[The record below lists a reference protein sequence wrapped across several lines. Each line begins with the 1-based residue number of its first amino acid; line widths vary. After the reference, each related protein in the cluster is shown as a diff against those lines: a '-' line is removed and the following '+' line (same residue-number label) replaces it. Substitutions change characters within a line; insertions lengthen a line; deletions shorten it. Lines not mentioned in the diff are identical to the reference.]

1 MKNTMN
7 INLGNINL
15 VIEGQPVQLENINL
29 EYTNECSVQEL
40 AASASFIKDMVNEVK
55 SMIKEAQASSQV
67 YQPSCTSTP
76 ATITAKTTAENK
88 TPKAEQHWDLPAVW
102 EVMMKTLPD
111 GFKKSGIGCYA
122 FETGTTKDKNKI
134 KVQIEFNEDSI
145 DMDIY
150 TGSTAIHGYLYSEA
164 KRSRITGINP
174 ALMDDMFEE
183 MPDEIKEFVKNYFDK
198 VNK

>member
-67 YQPSCTSTP
+67 
-76 ATITAKTTAENK
+76 
-88 TPKAEQHWDLPAVW
+88 
-102 EVMMKTLPD
+102 
-111 GFKKSGIGCYA
+111 
-122 FETGTTKDKNKI
+122 
-134 KVQIEFNEDSI
+134 
-145 DMDIY
+145 
-150 TGSTAIHGYLYSEA
+150 
-164 KRSRITGINP
+164 
-174 ALMDDMFEE
+174 
-183 MPDEIKEFVKNYFDK
+183 
-198 VNK
+198 

>member
-1 MKNTMN
+1 MKMTFKTEGAVINYNGVPVEIKPITM
-7 INLGNINL
+7 
-15 VIEGQPVQLENINL
+15 ELEM
-29 EYTNECSVQEL
+29 SVQEIAQGGTNTL
-40 AASASFIKDMVNEVK
+40 KMVDSIKEV
-55 SMIKEAQASSQV
+55 IKEAQASAQV

-183 MPDEIKEFVKNYFDK
+183 MPDEIKEFVKNYFDRITK
-198 VNK
+198 